1 MEKDEK
7 YLRAK
12 KRVENLKAFYIHL
25 TVYVLV
31 NTFLFGINL
40 SSNAGDWWFLYPL
53 GGWGIGLLAH
63 GISTFAYGKFGV
75 EWEERKIKKYM
86 EKDERID

>member
-12 KRVENLKAFYIHL
+12 KRVEQLKGFYIHF

-31 NTFLFGINL
+31 NAFLFGINL
-40 SSNAGDWWFLYPL
+40 SSNAGEWWFIYPL

-63 GISTFAYGKFGV
+63 GISTFAYGQFGV
-75 EWEERKIKKYM
+75 GWEERKIKKYM

>member
-12 KRVENLKAFYIHL
+12 KRVEQLKAFYIHL
-25 TVYVLV
+25 TVYVFV
-31 NTFLFGINL
+31 NTFLFGLNL
-40 SSNAGDWWFLYPL
+40 SSNPGEWWFIYPL
-53 GGWGIGLLAH
+53 SGWGIGILAH
-63 GISTFAYGKFGV
+63 GISTFACGKFGA
-75 EWEERKIKKYM
+75 EWEVRKIKKYM